1 MSEVNKTIVEN
12 TTTHIDR
19 IPPKMSVDEQG
30 NVIWTP
36 VYRDHNAA
44 VFHRG
49 KTVTNTEF
57 NELFLKG
64 AYQANYL
71 SDTLKKFFNEH
82 LNAAIFRSFTSGFDI
97 VESFV
102 KPFTTADWG
111 AQQEDGYYYINIPAE
126 EHGFI
131 ANDTAEVL
139 ERMSIATQMFL
150 LGADDKFY
158 EVSQV
163 EIDTYNNVRLYTDDN
178 TLSGVVII
186 KMNDKAYT
194 LAGEK
199 IDASFVQGLATV
211 GISGKYADLVD
222 TDAPGGPNPRLAS
235 LEDITQNIL
244 SGETIVPKAQQANVA
259 ERILSTSYIQ
269 GIKVSDIF
277 ETGSNFVKNAT
288 NAVNAENATNAINA
302 EKINNIIIQKDTDNT
317 LKVDGEIISRRKLI
331 WAGNIPFGADDVSL
345 TEPDIDRNQLIGKN
359 LQLEIQDNSIYDGQT
374 FLTDVMYTIKKG
386 WFYYPRFNQSI
397 EGTTSALRVRT
408 TGIRVILNIG
418 TAFNDALKIAW
429 YGQLRNLT
437 DSTEQTLKPDTND
450 YVLKA
455 IYEVIN

>member
-1 MSEVNKTIVEN
+1 MLEVNKTMVEN
-12 TTTHIDR
+12 TATHIDR

-30 NVIWTP
+30 NVTWTP

-111 AQQEDGYYYINIPAE
+111 AQQEDGYYYIDIPAE

-131 ANDTAEVL
+131 ANDTAEAL

-222 TDAPGGPNPRLAS
+222 TDIPGGPNPRLAS

-244 SGETIVPKAQQANVA
+244 SGETTVPKAQQASVA

-288 NAVNAENATNAINA
+288 NATNAVNAENATNAT
-302 EKINNIIIQKDTDNT
+302 KVNNLNITQDANGV
-317 LKVDGEIISRRKLI
+317 LKVGDVIIPQKKLLWSGNLECGTQ
-331 WAGNIPFGADDVSL
+331 WAYLMS
-345 TEPDIDRNQLIGKN
+345 PDIDPNALVGKALQFVIEDVKYGFIDKYTSYNTVGGNIHNNLNPTSTNMYMAKAKIGYN
-359 LQLEIQDNSIYDGQT
+359 MDAGGVCLQVKV
-374 FLTDVMYTIKKG
+374 DV
-386 WFYYPRFNQSI
+386 Q
-397 EGTTSALRVRT
+397 ETSY
-408 TGIRVILNIG
+408 
-418 TAFNDALKIAW
+418 K
-429 YGQLRNLT
+429 
-437 DSTEQTLKPDTND
+437 
-450 YVLKA
+450 LKA
-455 IYEVIN
+455 IYEIIE

>member
-1 MSEVNKTIVEN
+1 MPEVNNTIVEN

-19 IPPKMSVDEQG
+19 IPPRMSVDEQG
-30 NVIWTP
+30 NVTWTP

-49 KTVTNTEF
+49 KIVTNAEF

-82 LNAAIFRSFTSGFDI
+82 LNAAIFRSFTTGFDI

-211 GISGKYADLVD
+211 GISGKYTDLVD
-222 TDAPGGPNPRLAS
+222 VDAPEGPNPRLAS
-235 LEDITQNIL
+235 LENITQSIL
-244 SGETIVPKAQQANVA
+244 SGETTVPKAQQANVA

-277 ETGSNFVKNAT
+277 ETGSNSVKNAT
-288 NAVNAENATNAINA
+288 NTSKIQNIDLSANNTAQFGEYTI
-302 EKINNIIIQKDTDNT
+302 EKKKLLYRWDNGFSINNTEKQVTKNDVNQTRVYVDYSKIIEIAIAPYESFTSNYRYLRFKLRRVDSTAPLRLVCCTDYADDAFIWYILELNIVNSTRPTRALTAKCQKYEFDTTTGTVTTYGVST
-317 LKVDGEIISRRKLI
+317 LYLYEIYEII
-331 WAGNIPFGADDVSL
+331 
-345 TEPDIDRNQLIGKN
+345 E
-359 LQLEIQDNSIYDGQT
+359 
-374 FLTDVMYTIKKG
+374 
-386 WFYYPRFNQSI
+386 
-397 EGTTSALRVRT
+397 
-408 TGIRVILNIG
+408 
-418 TAFNDALKIAW
+418 
-429 YGQLRNLT
+429 
-437 DSTEQTLKPDTND
+437 
-450 YVLKA
+450 
-455 IYEVIN
+455 

>member
-82 LNAAIFRSFTSGFDI
+82 LNAAIFRSFTTGFDI

-111 AQQEDGYYYINIPAE
+111 AQQEDGYYYIDIPAE

-131 ANDTAEVL
+131 ADDTAEVL

-222 TDAPGGPNPRLAS
+222 VDVPGGPNTRLAS

-244 SGETIVPKAQQANVA
+244 SGESTVPKAQQANVA

-277 ETGSNFVKNAT
+277 ETGSNYAKNAT
-288 NAVNAENATNAINA
+288 NAVNAENATNATNA
-302 EKINNIIIQKDTDNT
+302 TDAVKAENLRIFKHTNQYHNYIPTISHTGLYACAIRNRGDNT
-317 LKVDGEIISRRKLI
+317 VYTVMLSINDTSTKSVGV
-331 WAGNIPFGADDVSL
+331 GAY
-345 TEPDIDRNQLIGKN
+345 
-359 LQLEIQDNSIYDGQT
+359 YDGTYGHGVCYNPSTRRVEIYSPAENFDEIFTIINVRQITSYAYQT
-374 FLTDVMYTIKKG
+374 
-386 WFYYPRFNQSI
+386 
-397 EGTTSALRVRT
+397 E
-408 TGIRVILNIG
+408 IR
-418 TAFNDALKIAW
+418 ASQWA
-429 YGQLRNLT
+429 
-437 DSTEQTLKPDTND
+437 
-450 YVLKA
+450 
-455 IYEVIN
+455 

>member
-1 MSEVNKTIVEN
+1 MPEVNKTIVEN

-19 IPPKMSVDEQG
+19 IPPKMSVDERG
-30 NVIWTP
+30 NVTWTP

-44 VFHRG
+44 AFHRG
-49 KTVTNTEF
+49 KTVTNAEF

-82 LNAAIFRSFTSGFDI
+82 LNAAIFRSFTTGFDI

-211 GISGKYADLVD
+211 GISGKYADLID
-222 TDAPGGPNPRLAS
+222 TDIPGGPNTRLAS

-244 SGETIVPKAQQANVA
+244 LGETTVPKAEQANVA

-269 GIKVSDIF
+269 GIKVSNIF

-288 NAVNAENATNAINA
+288 NAVNAENAENATNAVNA
-302 EKINNIIIQKDTDNT
+302 ESSTKADYAYSLYVSKHINQYNNYIPTIRSPGLYACALRNRADSTVYTVMLSIDNT
-317 LKVDGEIISRRKLI
+317 SVSSVGV
-331 WAGNIPFGADDVSL
+331 GAY
-345 TEPDIDRNQLIGKN
+345 
-359 LQLEIQDNSIYDGQT
+359 YDGT
-374 FLTDVMYTIKKG
+374 YNHGVKYNPDTKRIEVHSNFEDVFTLL
-386 WFYYPRFNQSI
+386 N
-397 EGTTSALRVRT
+397 V
-408 TGIRVILNIG
+408 RVI
-418 TAFNDALKIAW
+418 TSYY
-429 YGQLRNLT
+429 YGNTVYASQY
-437 DSTEQTLKPDTND
+437 S
-450 YVLKA
+450 
-455 IYEVIN
+455 